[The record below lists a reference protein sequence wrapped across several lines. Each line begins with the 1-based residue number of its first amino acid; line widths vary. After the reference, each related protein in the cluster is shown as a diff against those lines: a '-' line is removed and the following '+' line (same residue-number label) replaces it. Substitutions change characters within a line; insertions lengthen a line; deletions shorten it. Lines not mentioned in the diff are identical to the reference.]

1 LTGLLH
7 TYYYFL
13 ADNCET
19 GVPAGR
25 WGIETMAYLAP
36 DTALLPRHSVIAA
49 GVRSDGGG
57 TLMRHVYPATG
68 QVTSELRLASADDV
82 ANAVAA
88 ARKAAPA
95 WRALTGDKR
104 RDLMFK
110 LAALIEQNSKQLAQL
125 STIENGS
132 TIMTTSYLGWD
143 AAQKF
148 RYFGGWADKIQGR
161 TVSTWGGPAHDY
173 VAYEPYGVIGGII
186 PWNGPLFAATMVVAP
201 ALAAGNCIVVKAPEL
216 APYAVMRL
224 GELFIEAGFP
234 DGVFNVVAGGADVGE
249 AMVAHPGIDK
259 IQFVGS
265 GPTAKKVLRNAAD
278 TLKPCGLELGGKSA
292 VIVFADADLQD
303 AAKRG
308 LSGAVSA
315 NGQGCVNGTRLLVE
329 RPIYDQYLQMLS
341 AMAGHIPIGDPLNPA
356 TVLGPV
362 ISQNALE
369 RILRIVDAAVQSD
382 SGRLVAGGERLFGER
397 AAGFFL
403 PVTIVADVRGDTA
416 IAQHEVFGPVLAVT
430 PFESEEDAIAQAN
443 GTPYGL
449 GGYIHTQNLR
459 RAHYVASQLDAGM
472 IHVNGAGEGMTPCVP
487 FGGMKQS
494 GYGRLGGEEGL
505 GEFLRVKNVWMN
517 LAKPA
522 PAAR

>member
-1 LTGLLH
+1 MT
-7 TYYYFL
+7 
-13 ADNCET
+13 
-19 GVPAGR
+19 
-25 WGIETMAYLAP
+25 YLAP
-36 DTALLPRHSVIAA
+36 DTALLPRYSVIAG
-49 GVRSDGGG
+49 GVRADGGG
-57 TLMRHVYPATG
+57 ALMPHVYPATG
-68 QVTSELRLASADDV
+68 QVTGEVRLASVADV
-82 ANAVAA
+82 AGAVAA
-88 ARKAAPA
+88 ARKAAPG

-104 RDLMFK
+104 RDLLFK
-110 LAALIEQNSKQLAQL
+110 LAGLIEQNGKQLAQL

-132 TIMTTSYLGWD
+132 TIMTTGYLSWD

-173 VAYEPYGVIGGII
+173 VAYEPYGVIGAII

-201 ALAAGNCIVVKAPEL
+201 ALAAGNCVLVKAPEL
-216 APYAVMRL
+216 APYSVMRL

-234 DGVFNVVAGGADVGE
+234 EGVFNVVTGGPEIGE

-265 GPTAKKVLRNAAD
+265 GATAKKVLRSAAE

-292 VIVFADADLQD
+292 VIIFADADLQD
-303 AAKRG
+303 AVKRG
-308 LSGAVSA
+308 LSGAISA

-341 AMAGHIPIGDPLNPA
+341 AVAGHIPIGDPLNQS
-356 TVLGPV
+356 TVVGPV
-362 ISQNALE
+362 ISESALT
-369 RILRIVDAAVQSD
+369 RILGVVDAAVKREG
-382 SGRLVAGGERLFGER
+382 GRLIAGGERLAGER

-403 PVTIVADVRGDTA
+403 PITIVADVGNDTA

-430 PFESEEDAIAQAN
+430 PFDSEEEAIALAN
-443 GTPYGL
+443 GTAYGL
-449 GGYIHTQNLR
+449 GGYVHTQNLR
-459 RAHYVASQLDAGM
+459 RAHQVASQLDAGM

-505 GEFLRVKNVWMN
+505 HEFLRVKNIWVN

-522 PAAR
+522 GAR